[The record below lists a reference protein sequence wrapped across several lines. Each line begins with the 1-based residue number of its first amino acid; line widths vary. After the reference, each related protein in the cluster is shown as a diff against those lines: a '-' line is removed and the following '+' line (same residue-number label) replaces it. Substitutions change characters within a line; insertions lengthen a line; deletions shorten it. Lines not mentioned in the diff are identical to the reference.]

1 MSEPDQLLDVLQADI
16 VAVLKNTPALS
27 DAFIF
32 TGSEKDLATRLNKT
46 FGTRTDSSGGKR
58 GLGIQVLPIF
68 TDAAENNLPGPPFML
83 RCQILIIENVRLNR
97 AASTGTLKT
106 SSQAALNILNLLHL
120 HTISGHAMYADNKP
134 IVPEKMDDGFE
145 GHVVTVNVQGSG
157 IAGPGKVAAI
167 HPQLNDGIG
176 GESGGMTVSGAI
188 TPDITGDLLAAG
200 TMSGVDSWTT
210 DGTQTP
216 AVSGSWAK
224 VFFPMGPESA
234 GSWELYAYEDAAFVA
249 QWSAPYQPDGYATAG
264 PDGLTYSAQTGA
276 TGTATV
282 TAAGEA
288 TITLTCATAGASI
301 YYTTDGTYPTPDNG
315 TLYAAPFNAPELG
328 TTIRAAGYKTGLNPG
343 DCLEFTLVDLT
354 PDGTIT
360 DGDLALADADGSI
373 LTDL

>member
-1 MSEPDQLLDVLQADI
+1 M
-16 VAVLKNTPALS
+16 
-27 DAFIF
+27 
-32 TGSEKDLATRLNKT
+32 
-46 FGTRTDSSGGKR
+46 
-58 GLGIQVLPIF
+58 
-68 TDAAENNLPGPPFML
+68 
-83 RCQILIIENVRLNR
+83 
-97 AASTGTLKT
+97 
-106 SSQAALNILNLLHL
+106 
-120 HTISGHAMYADNKP
+120 
-134 IVPEKMDDGFE
+134 
-145 GHVVTVNVQGSG
+145 
-157 IAGPGKVAAI
+157 
-167 HPQLNDGIG
+167 
-176 GESGGMTVSGAI
+176 
-188 TPDITGDLLAAG
+188 
-200 TMSGVDSWTT
+200 
-210 DGTQTP
+210 
-216 AVSGSWAK
+216 
-224 VFFPMGPESA
+224 
-234 GSWELYAYEDAAFVA
+234 A